1 MKKIEVQINMEYICL
16 KNNTAQLYF
25 VLGRVDLDFIF
36 FSLLRDAPDIH
47 KFPTMY
53 MANTHFLLENL
64 WISVFLRYTGKIP
77 MKSALPSIK
86 YNRKAFQ

>member
-36 FSLLRDAPDIH
+36 SVYLGMTLIFTN
-47 KFPTMY
+47 FQQCTWPTP
-53 MANTHFLLENL
+53 T
-64 WISVFLRYTGKIP
+64 SC
-77 MKSALPSIK
+77 
-86 YNRKAFQ
+86 

>member
-1 MKKIEVQINMEYICL
+1 MKKIEAQINMEYICL

-25 VLGRVDLDFIF
+25 VLGRVDLDFNF

-64 WISVFLRYTGKIP
+64 WISESFLGILGR
-77 MKSALPSIK
+77 
-86 YNRKAFQ
+86 FQWSQLSLV